1 MMMRRLLLKLLVV
14 AVASGIVASLATGLY
29 ENRGHVGIPEN
40 KYYGYPLVWRVTS
53 LDGSVEYSM
62 ANFALNFGFWFL
74 ASFLILFFLW
84 RILFSKLKINANYKT
99 FLLPAALFIPLGLI
113 MDFVHEF
120 GHAMWGTLTGGSLTY
135 MQIAYFQVY
144 PKIAVTSHFALG
156 LTAMDGLVYG
166 SFEYGLMLLGGSM
179 TTNIFSWILALIPL
193 KTNFGN
199 KEQTALKILGFF
211 GAAYLPFYIVFPQI
225 GLNHWILL
233 GGSEPEP
240 LVGARM
246 MGIPTYVLYTIT
258 ATSTI
263 GLILLYS
270 KSLREKLM
278 AKLNR

>member
-1 MMMRRLLLKLLVV
+1 MRKLLLKLLVM
-14 AVASGIVASLATGLY
+14 AAASGIAVSLATGLY
-29 ENRGHVGIPEN
+29 ENRGQVGIPEN

-53 LDGSVEYSM
+53 LDGSAEYLM
-62 ANFALNFGFWFL
+62 TNFALNFGLWFVI
-74 ASFLILFFLW
+74 SFLTLFFLW
-84 RILFSKLKINANYKT
+84 KILFPKLRINISYKT
-99 FLLPAALFIPLGLI
+99 FLLPAALFIPLSLV

-120 GHAMWGTLTGGSLTY
+120 GHAMWGILTGGSLTY
-135 MQIAYFQVY
+135 MQIAYFQIY
-144 PKIAVTSHFALG
+144 PKIAVTSQFVLG
-156 LTAMDGLVYG
+156 LTAIDGLVFG

-179 TTNIFSWILALIPL
+179 TTNIFSWILALILL
-193 KTNFGN
+193 KTSFGN

-211 GAAYLPFYIVFPQI
+211 GAADLPFYIIFPQM

-246 MGIPTYVLYTIT
+246 MGLPDYMLYTI
-258 ATSTI
+258 AAISTL

-278 AKLNR
+278 AKLNRWK